1 VQDLALRVS
10 SVRKE
15 TPSTR
20 IVRLDL
26 DGKSFAYK
34 AGQAATIG
42 PADRDDR
49 VPYSIASAP
58 AETARSGSLEF
69 LIKLHADGLWGN
81 DFELPRPAASLRLHG
96 PAGRFVLPDRPTER
110 RFLFIAGGTGIAPL
124 RSIMR
129 EAILT
134 RRAPP
139 MRLLYSARTP
149 ADFSYLKE
157 LRQMMRRRELEMKL
171 TATRE
176 STSRWRG
183 GRGRI
188 TAEQLAPLVDDP
200 ATLCFVCGPAAMVA
214 DVPVILRDLGIAEPD
229 PARNGL
235 SRMLKNASCMAN
247 GRG

>member
-1 VQDLALRVS
+1 MQDLVLRVS

-15 TPSTR
+15 TTSTR
-20 IVRLDL
+20 TIRLDL
-26 DGKSFAYK
+26 GRKPFVYK

-42 PADRDDR
+42 PPDRDDR

-58 AETARSGSLEF
+58 AETASSGSLEF
-69 LIKLHADGLWGN
+69 LIKLHADGRWGN
-81 DFELPRPAASLRLHG
+81 DFELPRAGAPLALRG
-96 PAGRFVLPDRPTER
+96 PMGTFVLPDRPAER

-124 RSIMR
+124 RAIIR
-129 EAILT
+129 EATLT
-134 RRAPP
+134 RRAAPQ

-157 LRQMMRRRELEMKL
+157 LRQMVRRGELEIKL

-176 STSRWRG
+176 STSRWRE

-214 DVPVILRDLGIAEPD
+214 DVPLILENLGIARRRILLEEWV
-229 PARNGL
+229 
-235 SRMLKNASCMAN
+235 
-247 GRG
+247 